1 MVNVNIRVIKKSAGV
16 TAVLLAVALFVSS
29 TVLFAGEDKCCDSKD
44 KKAECKVVQ
53 LAKISI
59 SGALSDNLPPDNPFG
74 PQTVH
79 FRALLETIKKA
90 AEDDEVAGIFL
101 NVNSPAIGFA
111 KVREVRDALGEFKES
126 GKKIFSYTEGAGLK
140 DMTILSMCDF
150 LAIPESGGVIMP
162 GFNLE
167 VMYYKDFF
175 EKIGFRMMVEHI
187 GDFKSAYENMH
198 LEGMSD
204 ANRTVLNILLDEF
217 YNTSIEMIAEG
228 RGIPV
233 ENVALGVDRAIL
245 SVREAHGLGLLDA
258 IMYRDQFDA
267 YLKKELKADKIK
279 ILGKYGRDSVDLDT
293 TNPLALFSQIMK
305 SLHGSKKPKSKNPK
319 VAVIYGTGP
328 ISSGKNSVDFLS
340 GGATM
345 GSVTMVKA
353 INDAAKDD
361 TVKAIVLRVDSP
373 GGSGLA
379 SDMIWRAE
387 CEAKK
392 KKPLIVSM
400 GDVAGSGGYYIS
412 MAADVII
419 AEPGTITGSIGV
431 VSAIPNVHGCLEKLG
446 IRVERISRGR
456 NASLNSIMAPPEDVN
471 LSILTDY
478 MESFYWDF
486 VDKVAAGRTASGT
499 ALTREQV
506 HEIAQ
511 GRVWTGRQALDN
523 GLIDAVGSLAD
534 AIEVAR
540 VKAGLTDEDN
550 WEIVES
556 PEPPDFFSSLTG
568 GDDEEA
574 RAMLAH
580 ILGQG
585 TSTAVLFEAFPELRR
600 VLANFFSFVRV
611 AKEETYMYMMPVEFM
626 VN

>member
-1 MVNVNIRVIKKSAGV
+1 MVNVNIRLITKSVGV

-29 TVLFAGEDKCCDSKD
+29 AVLIAGEDK
-44 KKAECKVVQ
+44 AEEKVVQ

-59 SGALSDNLPPDNPFG
+59 SGALGDNLPADNPFG
-74 PQTVH
+74 PQSVH
-79 FRALLETIKKA
+79 FRGLLQTIKDA
-90 AEDDEVAGIFL
+90 AEDDEIAGLFL
-101 NVNSPAIGFA
+101 SVNSPAIGFA
-111 KVREVRDALGEFKES
+111 KVREVRDALTEFKDS
-126 GKKIFSYTEGAGLK
+126 GKKIFAYTEGAGLK

-150 LAIPESGGVIMP
+150 LALPESGGVIMP
-162 GFNLE
+162 GFNIE
-167 VMYYKDFF
+167 VMYYRDFF
-175 EKIGFRMMVEHI
+175 EKIGFRMLVEHI

-198 LEGMSD
+198 LDGMSS
-204 ANRTVLNILLDEF
+204 ANRKVLNILLDEF
-217 YNTSIEMIAEG
+217 YNTAIEMIAEG
-228 RGIPV
+228 RGISE
-233 ENVALGVDRAIL
+233 ENVALGVDRAVL
-245 SVREAHGLGLLDA
+245 TPREAHGLGLFDEV
-258 IMYRDQFDA
+258 MYRDEFDA
-267 YLKKELKADKIK
+267 HLKKEFKADKIK
-279 ILGKYGRDSVDLDT
+279 ILGKYGQDSLDLDT

-305 SLHGSKKPKSKNPK
+305 ALQGSKKPKSKNPK
-319 VAVIYGTGP
+319 IAVIYGTGP
-328 ISSGKNSVDFLS
+328 ISSGKNSVDFMS

-353 INDAAKDD
+353 INEAAKDD

-392 KKPLIVSM
+392 KKPFIVSM
-400 GDVAGSGGYYIS
+400 GDVAGSGGYYIA

-446 IRVERISRGR
+446 IKVERLTRGR
-456 NASLNSIMAPPEDVN
+456 NASLNSLMAPPSEVN

-478 MESFYWDF
+478 MESYYWDF
-486 VDKVAAGRTASGT
+486 VDKVAAGRTAAGT
-499 ALTREQV
+499 AMTREQV
-506 HEIAQ
+506 HKIAQ
-511 GRVWTGRQALDN
+511 GRVWTGRQALEN
-523 GLIDAVGSLAD
+523 GLIDATGSLAD

-540 VKAGLTDEDN
+540 VKAGLTDADK

-556 PEPPDFFSSLTG
+556 PEPPDFFAALTG
-568 GDDEEA
+568 GDDSEA
-574 RAMLAH
+574 RAMLSH
-580 ILGQG
+580 ILGQE
-585 TSTAVLFEAFPELRR
+585 TTTMVLFEAFPELRQ

-611 AKEETYMYMMPVEFM
+611 AKDETYMYMMPMEFM

>member
-1 MVNVNIRVIKKSAGV
+1 MVNVNIRLITKSVGV

-29 TVLFAGEDKCCDSKD
+29 AVLIAGEDK
-44 KKAECKVVQ
+44 AEEKVVQ

-59 SGALSDNLPPDNPFG
+59 SGALGDNLPADNPFG
-74 PQTVH
+74 PQSVH
-79 FRALLETIKKA
+79 FRGLLQTIKDA
-90 AEDDEVAGIFL
+90 AEDDEIAGLFL
-101 NVNSPAIGFA
+101 SVNSPAIGFA
-111 KVREVRDALGEFKES
+111 KVREVRDALTEFKDS
-126 GKKIFSYTEGAGLK
+126 GKKIFAYTEGAGLK

-150 LAIPESGGVIMP
+150 LALPESGGVIMP
-162 GFNLE
+162 GFNIE
-167 VMYYKDFF
+167 VMYYRDFF
-175 EKIGFRMMVEHI
+175 EKIGFRMLVEHI

-198 LEGMSD
+198 LDGMSS
-204 ANRTVLNILLDEF
+204 ANRKVLNILLDEF
-217 YNTSIEMIAEG
+217 YNTAIEMIAEG
-228 RGIPV
+228 RGISE
-233 ENVALGVDRAIL
+233 ENVALGVDRAVL
-245 SVREAHGLGLLDA
+245 TPREAHGLGLFDEV
-258 IMYRDQFDA
+258 MYRDEFDA
-267 YLKKELKADKIK
+267 HLKKEFKADKIK
-279 ILGKYGRDSVDLDT
+279 ILGKYGQDSLDLDT

-305 SLHGSKKPKSKNPK
+305 ALQGSKKPKSKNPK
-319 VAVIYGTGP
+319 IAVIYGTGP
-328 ISSGKNSVDFLS
+328 ISSGKNSVDFMS

-353 INDAAKDD
+353 INEAAKDD

-392 KKPLIVSM
+392 KKPFIVSM
-400 GDVAGSGGYYIS
+400 GDVAGSGGYYIA

-446 IRVERISRGR
+446 IKVERLTRGR
-456 NASLNSIMAPPEDVN
+456 NASLNSLMAPPSEVN

-478 MESFYWDF
+478 MESFYWEF
-486 VDKVAAGRTASGT
+486 VDTGAAGRTAAGT
-499 ALTREQV
+499 AMTREQV
-506 HEIAQ
+506 HKIAQ
-511 GRVWTGRQALDN
+511 GRVWTGRQALEN
-523 GLIDAVGSLAD
+523 GLIDATGSLAD

-540 VKAGLTDEDN
+540 VKAGLTDADK

-556 PEPPDFFSSLTG
+556 PEPPDFFAALTG
-568 GDDEEA
+568 GDDSEA
-574 RAMLAH
+574 RAMLSH
-580 ILGQG
+580 ILGQE
-585 TSTAVLFEAFPELRR
+585 TTTMVLFEAFPELRQ

-611 AKEETYMYMMPVEFM
+611 AKDETYMYMMPMEFM

>member
-1 MVNVNIRVIKKSAGV
+1 MVNVNIRLITKSVGV

-29 TVLFAGEDKCCDSKD
+29 AVLIAGEDK
-44 KKAECKVVQ
+44 AEEKVVQ

-59 SGALSDNLPPDNPFG
+59 SGALGDNLPADNPFG
-74 PQTVH
+74 PQSVH
-79 FRALLETIKKA
+79 FRGLLQTIKDA
-90 AEDDEVAGIFL
+90 AEDDEIAGLFL
-101 NVNSPAIGFA
+101 SVNSPAIGFA
-111 KVREVRDALGEFKES
+111 KVREVRDALTEFKDS
-126 GKKIFSYTEGAGLK
+126 GKKIFAYTEGAGLK

-150 LAIPESGGVIMP
+150 LALPESGGVIMP
-162 GFNLE
+162 GFNIE
-167 VMYYKDFF
+167 VMYYRDFF
-175 EKIGFRMMVEHI
+175 EKIGFRMLVEHI

-198 LEGMSD
+198 LDGMSS
-204 ANRTVLNILLDEF
+204 ANRKVLNILLDEF
-217 YNTSIEMIAEG
+217 YNTAIEMIAEG
-228 RGIPV
+228 RGISE
-233 ENVALGVDRAIL
+233 ENVALGVDRAVL
-245 SVREAHGLGLLDA
+245 TPREAHGLGLFDEV
-258 IMYRDQFDA
+258 MYRDEFDA
-267 YLKKELKADKIK
+267 HLKKEFKADKIK
-279 ILGKYGRDSVDLDT
+279 ILGKYGQDSLDLDT

-305 SLHGSKKPKSKNPK
+305 ALQGSKKPKSKNPK
-319 VAVIYGTGP
+319 IAVIYGTGP
-328 ISSGKNSVDFLS
+328 ISSGKNSVDFMS

-353 INDAAKDD
+353 INEAAKDD

-392 KKPLIVSM
+392 KKPFIVSM
-400 GDVAGSGGYYIS
+400 GDVAGSGGYYIA

-446 IRVERISRGR
+446 IKVERLTRGR
-456 NASLNSIMAPPEDVN
+456 NASLNSLMAPPSEVN

-486 VDKVAAGRTASGT
+486 VDKVAAGRTAAGT
-499 ALTREQV
+499 AMTREQV
-506 HEIAQ
+506 HKIAQ
-511 GRVWTGRQALDN
+511 GRVWTGRQALEN
-523 GLIDAVGSLAD
+523 GLIDATGSLAD

-540 VKAGLTDEDN
+540 VKAGLTDADK

-556 PEPPDFFSSLTG
+556 PEPPDFFAALTG
-568 GDDEEA
+568 GDDSEA
-574 RAMLAH
+574 RAMLSH
-580 ILGQG
+580 ILGQE
-585 TSTAVLFEAFPELRR
+585 TTTMVLFEAFPELRQ

-611 AKEETYMYMMPVEFM
+611 AKDETYMYMMPMEFM